1 MPRACCVLLALLI
14 GCVSALGKA
23 DAVAAQGE
31 NKLPA
36 AVREALEK
44 AEGMT
49 LLSLDPDEKA
59 GVDAPV
65 QFHGWKVL
73 GKTEVKDKA
82 ARAKLVAA
90 LVEGASKK
98 GLEPAKCFNPR
109 HGLHLTYKG
118 KSVDLV
124 ICFEC
129 AQVRVHGAG
138 ADRFLIARSPQP
150 ALDKILKDAGV
161 PLPTN

>member
-1 MPRACCVLLALLI
+1 MPRARFVLLALSI
-14 GCVSALGKA
+14 GCAVAWGKPDAL
-23 DAVAAQGE
+23 AAQGE

-36 AVREALEK
+36 DVREILEK

-59 GVDAPV
+59 GVDAAV

-73 GKTEVKDKA
+73 GETRIKDRA
-82 ARAKLVAA
+82 ARAKVAAA

-109 HGLHLTYKG
+109 HGLQLTHKG
-118 KSVDLV
+118 KTVDLV
-124 ICFEC
+124 ICFKC
-129 AQVRVHGAG
+129 ARVRVYGAG
-138 ADRFLIARSPQP
+138 AERFLISRSPQP

-161 PLPTN
+161 PLPVN

>member
-1 MPRACCVLLALLI
+1 I
-14 GCVSALGKA
+14 
-23 DAVAAQGE
+23 
-31 NKLPA
+31 PA
-36 AVREALEK
+36 AVREALDR

-59 GVDAPV
+59 GVGAPA

-82 ARAKLVAA
+82 ARAKLIAA

-98 GLEPAKCFNPR
+98 GLEAAKCFNPR
-109 HGLHLTYKG
+109 HGLQLTQKG
-118 KSVDLV
+118 KTVDLV

-129 AQVRVHGAG
+129 AQVRVYGAG
-138 ADRFLIARSPQP
+138 QRGFLISRSPQD